1 MRSAINRAK
10 KTGDGVLYVLV
21 ALPNGK
27 CANFSC
33 RVPMKELHEV
43 TASQMMA
50 RNFEPGY
57 SAIASILKF
66 RWVDAPMREMKKLMR
81 KKK

>member
-1 MRSAINRAK
+1 
-10 KTGDGVLYVLV
+10 
-21 ALPNGK
+21 
-27 CANFSC
+27 
-33 RVPMKELHEV
+33 
-43 TASQMMA
+43 MMA